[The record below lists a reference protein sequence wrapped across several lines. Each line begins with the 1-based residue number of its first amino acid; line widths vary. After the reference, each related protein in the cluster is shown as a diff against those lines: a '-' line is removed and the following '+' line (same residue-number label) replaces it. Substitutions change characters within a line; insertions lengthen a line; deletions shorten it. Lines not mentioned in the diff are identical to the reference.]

1 MNDFESERA
10 AKAARFRQ
18 LAEKHANIATG
29 RHFAARERLE
39 MIPLGQPIL
48 VGHHSE
54 KRHRKD
60 LKRIDQHFAEAKEHH
75 DKAEYFRRRAAA
87 AESNVVIF
95 SDDPDATEKLVDK
108 IERLKKRQGVM
119 KRANQLI
126 RKADREGLADLG
138 FSEETI
144 TKLFSQDYAGRVG
157 FPNYALTNNSA
168 NIRRLEK
175 RLAAIQNTQNDET
188 TEERFTN
195 GVCLVDNVEANRL
208 QIFFPEIP
216 SERDPPRTQAQR
228 VSLVPDCR
236 SLATAPEQP
245 RNVPRQTN
253 PHQPHVMTPP
263 ILDEP
268 IRGAVQQRRKS
279 RAHALHGWTW
289 FRIVGTLASGKKLT
303 LRRRSN
309 NSYSHVAL
317 CACPGVDNQPEAYFW
332 TNGKV
337 PKTFHM
343 EDTKWWLLGL
353 IPIELK

>member
-39 MIPLGQPIL
+39 LIPLGQPIL

-54 KRHRKD
+54 KRHRRD
-60 LKRIDQHFAEAKEHH
+60 LKRIDEHFAKAKEHH

-87 AESNVVIF
+87 AESNAIIF

-144 TKLFSQDYAGRVG
+144 TKLFAQDFAGRAG
-157 FPNYALTNNSA
+157 LPNYALENNSA

-175 RLAAIQNTQNDET
+175 RLAAIQNAQQHDET
-188 TEERFTN
+188 TEEQFPD
-195 GVCLVDNVEANRL
+195 GVRLVDNVEANRL

-216 SERDPPRTQAQR
+216 PKVIRRELKRNGFHWSPTAGAWQR
-228 VSLVPDCR
+228 
-236 SLATAPEQP
+236 
-245 RNVPRQTN
+245 
-253 PHQPHVMTPP
+253 H
-263 ILDEP
+263 
-268 IRGAVQQRRKS
+268 
-279 RAHALHGWTW
+279 
-289 FRIVGTLASGKKLT
+289 
-303 LRRRSN
+303 RSN
-309 NSYSHVAL
+309 RATYLAKL
-317 CACPGVDNQPEAYFW
+317 IL
-332 TNGKV
+332 TNH
-337 PKTFHM
+337 T
-343 EDTKWWLLGL
+343 L
-353 IPIELK
+353 

>member
-1 MNDFESERA
+1 MNNFESERA

-29 RHFAARERLE
+29 RHFAARQRLE

-60 LKRIDQHFAEAKEHH
+60 LTRIDEHFAKAKEHH

-87 AESNVVIF
+87 SESNLIIF

-175 RLAAIQNTQNDET
+175 RLAAIQNTKNDET
-188 TEERFTN
+188 TKPRKSGLLKACASSITSRLIDSKSFSLTFPRKRSAENSSATGFTGPRLSEPGN
-195 GVCLVDNVEANRL
+195 G
-208 QIFFPEIP
+208 
-216 SERDPPRTQAQR
+216 TG
-228 VSLVPDCR
+228 
-236 SLATAPEQP
+236 ATAQP
-245 RNVPRQTN
+245 TSPN
-253 PHQPHVMTPP
+253 
-263 ILDEP
+263 
-268 IRGAVQQRRKS
+268 
-279 RAHALHGWTW
+279 
-289 FRIVGTLASGKKLT
+289 
-303 LRRRSN
+303 
-309 NSYSHVAL
+309 
-317 CACPGVDNQPEAYFW
+317 
-332 TNGKV
+332 
-337 PKTFHM
+337 
-343 EDTKWWLLGL
+343 
-353 IPIELK
+353 

>member
-18 LAEKHANIATG
+18 LAEKHENIATG

-60 LKRIDQHFAEAKEHH
+60 LTRIDEHFAKAKEHH

-216 SERDPPRTQAQR
+216 SEEIRRELKRNGFHWSPTVGAWQR
-228 VSLVPDCR
+228 
-236 SLATAPEQP
+236 
-245 RNVPRQTN
+245 
-253 PHQPHVMTPP
+253 H
-263 ILDEP
+263 
-268 IRGAVQQRRKS
+268 
-279 RAHALHGWTW
+279 
-289 FRIVGTLASGKKLT
+289 
-303 LRRRSN
+303 RSN
-309 NSYSHVAL
+309 RAMYLAKL
-317 CACPGVDNQPEAYFW
+317 IL
-332 TNGKV
+332 
-337 PKTFHM
+337 
-343 EDTKWWLLGL
+343 TKHTR
-353 IPIELK
+353 

>member
-18 LAEKHANIATG
+18 LAEKHANIATR
-29 RHFAARERLE
+29 RHFAARQRLE

-60 LKRIDQHFAEAKEHH
+60 LTRIDEHFAKAKEHH

-144 TKLFSQDYAGRVG
+144 AKFFAQDFAGRTG
-157 FPNYALTNNSA
+157 LPNYALTNNSA

-175 RLAAIQNTQNDET
+175 RLTAIQNAQDDET
-188 TEERFTN
+188 TEEQFPD
-195 GVCLVDNVEANRL
+195 GVRLVDNVEANRL

-216 SERDPPRTQAQR
+216 PEGIRRELKRNGFRWSPTAGAWQR
-228 VSLVPDCR
+228 
-236 SLATAPEQP
+236 
-245 RNVPRQTN
+245 
-253 PHQPHVMTPP
+253 H
-263 ILDEP
+263 
-268 IRGAVQQRRKS
+268 
-279 RAHALHGWTW
+279 
-289 FRIVGTLASGKKLT
+289 
-303 LRRRSN
+303 RSN
-309 NSYSHVAL
+309 RATYLAKL
-317 CACPGVDNQPEAYFW
+317 IFTNQ
-332 TNGKV
+332 TR
-337 PKTFHM
+337 
-343 EDTKWWLLGL
+343 
-353 IPIELK
+353 